1 MAGRLLPQLIAEGRL
16 PVGTVLFHAA
26 RLRPERAITGRVVAG
41 GIEVNG
47 HVYRSPSTAARAV
60 TRSAGENGWLWWRL
74 RETGLPLA
82 ELRGHG
88 G

>member
-1 MAGRLLPQLIAEGRL
+1 MAGRLLLQLIADGRL
-16 PVGTVLFHAA
+16 PTGTELFHPA
-26 RLRPERAITGRVVAG
+26 RLHSDSEVTGWVVPG

-82 ELRGHG
+82 VLRGHEG
-88 G
+88 